1 MLKISLPC
9 LCFLATK
16 MADVQPAAHEAKKH
30 TSTCNEIQTRKER
43 LHLSKHKRLATTA
56 AEAKQLLEVN

>member
-16 MADVQPAAHEAKKH
+16 MADVQPAAHEAKNTQALAMKSRLKKKDYISP
-30 TSTCNEIQTRKER
+30 STKG
-43 LHLSKHKRLATTA
+43 
-56 AEAKQLLEVN
+56 